1 MQNLEPLS
9 ETTESAIRTANCQRW
24 RAPRAAQPPHMAQA
38 ESRTPVHPPVTAISP
53 AVAAAPSQ
61 AVPSP
66 PATAATPPTRLEW
79 YRVVRRQ
86 VEEVQTTRF
95 WLCHT
100 KPAAAAAERSVERGP
115 RPWRTVWVQACDATS
130 TGSVM
135 MEVWDTMLGTK
146 DRPFTAFH
154 VLGWNKQDTVLGLSA
169 RGETHLRVLPTRM
182 VPRDTRAAL
191 RRIQDK
197 GVGLADGTQYTPDAF
212 EQVTYVRPACGGEPQ
227 EEPALIIKGGPLVA
241 MTCNQVRLAPTRH
254 ATGLSAHTRQH
265 LLLGRRCARS
275 CCGE

>member
-1 MQNLEPLS
+1 
-9 ETTESAIRTANCQRW
+9 
-24 RAPRAAQPPHMAQA
+24 
-38 ESRTPVHPPVTAISP
+38 
-53 AVAAAPSQ
+53 
-61 AVPSP
+61 
-66 PATAATPPTRLEW
+66 
-79 YRVVRRQ
+79 VRRQ

-100 KPAAAAAERSVERGP
+100 KPAAAAAARSVERGP

-169 RGETHLRVLPTRM
+169 HGETHLRVLPTRM

-191 RRIQDK
+191 RRIRDK
-197 GVGLADGTQYTPDAF
+197 GAGLVDGMHYTPDAF

-227 EEPALIIKGGPLVA
+227 EEPALIVKGGPLVA

-254 ATGLSAHTRQH
+254 AAWHWPVCSH
-265 LLLGRRCARS
+265 
-275 CCGE
+275 